1 MPWLQERLMRIQW
14 KKQASN
20 EAIIYLCTMQLILND
35 IGTWE
40 VLLILAFAL
49 MFFGSKSIPGLARTA
64 GKTIRQVREASS
76 DIQNEIRKSSNDMK
90 NDLNLKELIS
100 DTAEDIKRPL
110 DQYASDLDDAVKYQ
124 PPRRPSVAKPPG
136 HPERMET
143 EKPEVE
149 NNSEDSIETKST
161 ETNVQSENPDSKET
175 KT

>member
-1 MPWLQERLMRIQW
+1 
-14 KKQASN
+14 
-20 EAIIYLCTMQLILND
+20 MQLILND

-40 VLLILAFAL
+40 VLLILGFAL

-76 DIQNEIRKSSNDMK
+76 DIQNEIRKSSSEMK

-124 PPRRPSVAKPPG
+124 PPRRPATAKPPG
-136 HPERMET
+136 HPERVEKEELEAEEPKEKTSET
-143 EKPEVE
+143 ASAEKKEQPKESD
-149 NNSEDSIETKST
+149 SEETKA
-161 ETNVQSENPDSKET
+161 
-175 KT
+175 